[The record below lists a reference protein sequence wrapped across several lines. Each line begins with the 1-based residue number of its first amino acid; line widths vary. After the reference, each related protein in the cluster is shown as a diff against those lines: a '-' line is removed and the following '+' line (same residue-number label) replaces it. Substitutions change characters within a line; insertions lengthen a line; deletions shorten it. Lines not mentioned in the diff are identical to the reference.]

1 MNILILSN
9 KPPYPTKDGSSL
21 ATLNMSIGLA
31 EHGNKVKILA
41 FTTQKHPCKIEQ
53 IPTEIRALIDF
64 EFVNI
69 NTSISRFKAIT
80 NILFSRLPFNI
91 ERFIDENFSQKLAG
105 ILNQY
110 TFDIIQ
116 LEGLYLMPYIQDIR
130 KVCKTPIVYRSHN
143 IEHEI
148 WNRIASNE
156 TNPIKAWYFKLL
168 SKRIAKMEGEIAQQI
183 NALVAISK
191 RDENWFLSRNFSN
204 PSISIPSGYK
214 CYGTSNLTGFTN
226 NDICF
231 LGSLDWIPNQ
241 EGLIWFLD
249 NIWPKIKANQPS
261 ISLHIAGRN
270 APTDLAERF
279 KNEIGINYHG
289 EIQNAKDYLNSF
301 SILVV
306 PLLSGSG
313 IRVRIIEGM
322 MLQKA
327 IITTSIGI
335 EGIDAKGGEE
345 AIIVDTPKDFAEA
358 TIELINNQSLRARI
372 AEKARNFAMS
382 NYDNTVLTE
391 KLIEFYKQIVQ

>member
-1 MNILILSN
+1 MNILILAN

-21 ATLNMSIGLA
+21 ATLNMAIGLA
-31 EHGNKVKILA
+31 ENGNKVKVLA
-41 FTTQKHPCKIEQ
+41 FATQKHPCTIEE
-53 IPTEIRALIDF
+53 IPNEIKALIDF
-64 EFVNI
+64 ELVNI
-69 NTSISRFKAIT
+69 NTSINPFKAIA
-80 NILFSRLPFNI
+80 NILFSKLPFNV
-91 ERFIDENFSQKLAG
+91 ERFVDKSFSQKLTG
-105 ILNQY
+105 ILKQDK
-110 TFDIIQ
+110 FDIIQ
-116 LEGLYLMPYIQDIR
+116 LEGLYLVAYIQDIR
-130 KVCKTPIVYRSHN
+130 KVCNTPIVYRSHN

-148 WNRIASNE
+148 WRRIATNE
-156 TNPIKAWYFKLL
+156 KNSLKAWYFKLL
-168 SKRIAKMEGEIAQQI
+168 SKRIAMMEEEITKQV

-191 RDENWFLSRNFSN
+191 RDESWFLSRNFSN

-214 CYGTSNLTGFTN
+214 RNGTSDLTGFTN

-249 NIWPKIKANQPS
+249 NIWPKIKTNQPS

-270 APTDLAERF
+270 APIDLVERF
-279 KNEIGINYHG
+279 KNEIGIKYHG
-289 EIQNAKDYLNSF
+289 EIQNAKDYLNCF

-335 EGIDAKGGEE
+335 EGIDVKSGDE
-345 AIIVDTPKDFAEA
+345 AIIADSPIDFAEA
-358 TIELINNQSLRARI
+358 TIELINNQTLRTRI
-372 AEKARNFAMS
+372 AEKARNFAIS
-382 NYDNTVLTE
+382 NYDNTLLTQ
-391 KLIEFYKQIVQ
+391 KLIEFYKQIV